1 MRGVTSLGPVAFLAA
16 AGLALTSCRPE
27 PPPPPPPPPPVAR
40 TVPRPSVVPPA
51 RTSVSAPPGPA
62 GVVGGSSFNKL
73 FPTSG
78 TDGYKLV
85 YTQEKKGFAQAEIS
99 KGGQKAA
106 TLSISDVA
114 ANPEATRKFQ
124 QGGRQ
129 IGGYPAADVGSQ
141 GTAVLVGNRFQVQV
155 RSNSA
160 AFSPSDREAWLTKFK
175 LDDLARLAGGR

>member
-1 MRGVTSLGPVAFLAA
+1 VPAQ
-16 AGLALTSCRPE
+16 
-27 PPPPPPPPPPVAR
+27 
-40 TVPRPSVVPPA
+40 TVPRAPSIPPA
-51 RTSVSAPPGPA
+51 RTQAGAPPGPA

-73 FPTSG
+73 FPASG

-99 KGGQKAA
+99 KGDQKAA
-106 TLSISDVA
+106 TLSISDIA
-114 ANPEATRKFQ
+114 ANPDAVRKYQ
-124 QGGRQ
+124 QSARK

-141 GTAVLVGNRFQVQV
+141 GTAILVGNRFQVQV

-175 LDDLARLAGGR
+175 LGDLARLAGGR